1 MVFSVSCRTF
11 PIWSIFGSYSFAFLN
26 RQGHPSSLGLIL
38 QSQIYKT
45 RFSFFLGDSH
55 FPPEKCANFLHFS
68 APNFITSFFCLR
80 DQPPLLS
87 KSEELILSVAFKICF
102 FFFFFLFM
110 RKRCRCLPVSSS
122 PPAAAPSVIP
132 PRPPSLGR
140 RRRGRPRG
148 RSRPHSASGRTC
160 SRCPSAG

>member
-102 FFFFFLFM
+102 FLFLFM